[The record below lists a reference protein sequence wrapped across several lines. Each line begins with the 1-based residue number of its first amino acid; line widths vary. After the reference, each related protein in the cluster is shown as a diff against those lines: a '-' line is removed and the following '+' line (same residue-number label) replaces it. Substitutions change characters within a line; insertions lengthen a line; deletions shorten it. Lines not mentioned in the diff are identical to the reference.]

1 MRGDSSGVPT
11 LAAPGARDADPC
23 CRLGLVTV
31 ETSLCDGCHHSAGL
45 CLLCLYPNKTKLLY
59 IRGLPRQRA
68 GNAFVLVHT
77 HTHINYCSTADMLFF
92 FSLTLPPPPAS
103 PEWSVPLDWESSVGL
118 RARSTS
124 EQNRSV
130 CCVCGSWK
138 RLMKRFHFISIIILC
153 QLV

>member
-1 MRGDSSGVPT
+1 MCVWEMRGDSSGVPT

-31 ETSLCDGCHHSAGL
+31 ETSLYDGCHHSAGL

-92 FSLTLPPPPAS
+92 FSLTLPPLLLHQNGPSHWTGNQALG
-103 PEWSVPLDWESSVGL
+103 SVPGAL
-118 RARSTS
+118 
-124 EQNRSV
+124 QNRTGV
-130 CCVCGSWK
+130 CAVCAGAGSA
-138 RLMKRFHFISIIILC
+138 
-153 QLV
+153 